1 LNSLKLSANHIIKVI
16 IFFIFTLPLT
26 FAQQD
31 TVQKKIDNP
40 SDTAFVMSKSPLGA
54 VLRSAVIPGWGQIY
68 TESYW
73 KVPVIWGAAAWLI
86 YNWIWNNNQYK
97 QFNNLFNQTSNTDD
111 LSYAHFYED
120 QRDLFAIYMGL
131 TYLLNLV
138 DAYIDA
144 QLFDFSVSRDPVTN
158 SAMLNMRLKF

>member
-1 LNSLKLSANHIIKVI
+1 MNSLKLSANHIIKVI

>member
-1 LNSLKLSANHIIKVI
+1 LKLSANHIIKVI